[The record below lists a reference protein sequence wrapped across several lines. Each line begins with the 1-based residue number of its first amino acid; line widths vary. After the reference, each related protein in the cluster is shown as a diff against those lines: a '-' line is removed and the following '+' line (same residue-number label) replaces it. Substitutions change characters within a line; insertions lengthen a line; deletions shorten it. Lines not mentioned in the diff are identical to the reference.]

1 MSKEESLKLLTIAA
15 KYYNDKDTQMN
26 TPALNEEQ
34 INAGYISTTEYT
46 KEQIDEA
53 YNYLINSSEGKTFID
68 SYKESMIAQ
77 PYFTSTSEQFN
88 DSNYNSNS
96 SIGLIDVSPEIIP
109 AIKTGL
115 TTVKAT
121 TDIVPSVFNGGK
133 VVVNKLDDVYNEIGQ
148 KTSIYYNLTVKP
160 SVESGIK
167 FNVETGK
174 AVINKLD
181 DIDNSIGS
189 WISIKKDN
197 LPLPSSVKKW
207 TTDNV
212 TYDDFNDFYNPS
224 MPASTAVG
232 GSSAIIY
239 DKAKEIINN
248 LFNNE
253 EKKNEE
259 N

>member
-1 MSKEESLKLLTIAA
+1 MIKIHNKI
-15 KYYNDKDTQMN
+15 

-109 AIKTGL
+109 AIRTGL

-174 AVINKLD
+174 AIIQKSGEVYDDVTLGVHKVVNEVSPTIGNKALDTKIVLPVIGTGEVIN
-181 DIDNSIGS
+181 DIFNDSAPIPSTPIGAIGS
-189 WISIKKDN
+189 AIKNINSETKES
-197 LPLPSSVKKW
+197 LEEK
-207 TTDNV
+207 
-212 TYDDFNDFYNPS
+212 YDYLNKRYEEIK
-224 MPASTAVG
+224 
-232 GSSAIIY
+232 GSS
-239 DKAKEIINN
+239 E
-248 LFNNE
+248 NE
-253 EKKNEE
+253 
-259 N
+259 